1 MMRALYTAATGMQA
15 QQRNIDTTANNLA
28 NVNTTGFKK
37 STIQFQD
44 LLYYNERNAGVPSSI
59 STQVPVGI
67 HVGHGVKFV
76 STDKVHTQGNME
88 NTGNDLDL
96 SIDGMGF
103 FQILQPNGI
112 IAYTRDGHFNVDGLG
127 RLVTNDGML
136 MDPEINIPA
145 DTSQLQDVP
154 RPGDTMRSVL
164 SASFLDTKNLLES
177 LKLAVNEATNTVKF
191 IGTVVPNYKLG
202 KSKLNKDLKS
212 LDNLDA
218 SD

>member
-37 STIQFQD
+37 SKVQFQD
-44 LLYYNERNAGVPSSI
+44 LLYYNESSAGVPSSV

-67 HVGHGVKFV
+67 NVGHGVKYV
-76 STDKVHTQGNME
+76 SIDKVHTQGNME
-88 NTGNDLDL
+88 NTGNDLDM

-112 IAYTRDGHFNVDGLG
+112 IAYSRDGHFNVDGMG

-145 DTSQLQDVP
+145 DTRKVQIGID
-154 RPGDTMRSVL
+154 
-164 SASFLDTKNLLES
+164 
-177 LKLAVNEATNTVKF
+177 
-191 IGTVVPNYKLG
+191 GTVSVFL
-202 KSKLNKDLKS
+202 
-212 LDNLDA
+212 
-218 SD
+218 